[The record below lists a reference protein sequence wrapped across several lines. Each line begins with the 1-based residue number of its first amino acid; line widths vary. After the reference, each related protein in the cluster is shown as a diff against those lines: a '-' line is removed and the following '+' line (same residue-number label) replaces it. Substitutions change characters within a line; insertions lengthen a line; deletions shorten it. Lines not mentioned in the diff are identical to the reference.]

1 MLYFLVLSA
10 QITKLNLIT
19 FFTPTAIQQLEQPR
33 PMAAMVFV
41 AAVAEEQCVRE
52 RQRKSELKYFIKYTT
67 SKIKPFIYSGDPNT
81 GQPITGNIQ
90 IANFANWNMDY

>member
-67 SKIKPFIYSGDPNT
+67 SKIKPFNT
-81 GQPITGNIQ
+81 VGIQ
-90 IANFANWNMDY
+90 ILDNRLPGTSK